1 MTFTLIGNVNYG
13 YFPRQIFRFWI
24 CIFLKRTHLYVK
36 TCGGGGGV
44 SPAFAVWVVR
54 GCTDPS
60 SWGCLWE
67 KEGRRA
73 GKRRGGGKG
82 AGGWGL
88 FLDVWVSF
96 SGEEREEHPSRDV
109 TF

>member
-13 YFPRQIFRFWI
+13 YFPRQIFHFWI
-24 CIFLKRTHLYVK
+24 CLFLKRTHLYVK
-36 TCGGGGGV
+36 TCGGGGRV
-44 SPAFAVWVVR
+44 SPAFAVWG
-54 GCTDPS
+54 GCGGVLTPPPGDA
-60 SWGCLWE
+60 C
-67 KEGRRA
+67 GR
-73 GKRRGGGKG
+73 RRGGGQG